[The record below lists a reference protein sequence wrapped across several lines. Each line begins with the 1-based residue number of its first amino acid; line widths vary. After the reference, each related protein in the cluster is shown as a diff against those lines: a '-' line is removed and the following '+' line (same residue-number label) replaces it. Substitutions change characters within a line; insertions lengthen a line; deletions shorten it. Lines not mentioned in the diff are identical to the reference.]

1 MAQSTGE
8 IWGESKS
15 YPEIRIGSQ
24 KISYLNNFAKH
35 YAFRKIAR
43 RFVVLFMV
51 FADNQQTKIVGNV
64 AILIYV
70 GGNAQNLV
78 SS

>member
-35 YAFRKIAR
+35 YAFRKIAW

-51 FADNQQTKIVGNV
+51 FADNQQTTLVG
-64 AILIYV
+64 LIYV
-70 GGNAQNLV
+70 GGNAQNLF